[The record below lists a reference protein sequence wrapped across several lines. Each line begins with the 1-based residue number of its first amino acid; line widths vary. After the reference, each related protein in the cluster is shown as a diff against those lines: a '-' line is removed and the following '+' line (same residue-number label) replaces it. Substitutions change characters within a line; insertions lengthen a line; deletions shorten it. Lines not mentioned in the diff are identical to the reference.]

1 MDYPVQ
7 TSDQLAQI
15 LRCQRI
21 AMRRTQQRAGAGVG
35 LLPKTVSAL
44 ETAPHRSTVKSLL
57 KLLAALDLELVVRD
71 RSDSSETGNRLHS
84 STTLL
89 AGNTQP
95 EDGPQ

>member
-7 TSDQLAQI
+7 TSDQLAQV

-21 AMRRTQQRAGAGVG
+21 AMRRTQQRTAAGVG

-44 ETAPHRSTVKSLL
+44 ETAPHRSTVKSLF

-71 RSDSSETGNRLHS
+71 RVDAPRRNS
-84 STTLL
+84 
-89 AGNTQP
+89 QP
-95 EDGPQ
+95 APSAEPVEEARTADESA

>member
-7 TSDQLAQI
+7 TSDQLAQV

-21 AMRRTQQRAGAGVG
+21 ARRRTQQRAGAGVG

-44 ETAPHRSTVKSLL
+44 ETSPHRSTVKSLL

-71 RSDSSETGNRLHS
+71 RSDNEESSDLHA
-84 STTLL
+84 TAKTL
-89 AGNTQP
+89 AEITQM

>member
-7 TSDQLAQI
+7 TSDQLAQV

-44 ETAPHRSTVKSLL
+44 ESAPHRSTVKSLL

-71 RSDSSETGNRLHS
+71 RSDNVENATARGAAKP
-84 STTLL
+84 L
-89 AGNTQP
+89 AEIMQA

>member
-21 AMRRTQQRAGAGVG
+21 ARRRTQQRTGVGVG

-71 RSDSSETGNRLHS
+71 RSDSETDNPPHRPPAP
-84 STTLL
+84 L
-89 AGNTQP
+89 AGITQP

>member
-7 TSDQLAQI
+7 TSDQLAQV

-44 ETAPHRSTVKSLL
+44 ETAPHRSTVKSLF

-71 RSDSSETGNRLHS
+71 RTDGPHVTVKPLDDV
-84 STTLL
+84 L
-89 AGNTQP
+89 QV

>member
-7 TSDQLAQI
+7 TSEQLAQV

-44 ETAPHRSTVKSLL
+44 ETAPHRSTVKSLF
-57 KLLAALDLELVVRD
+57 KLLAALDLELVVRERAD
-71 RSDSSETGNRLHS
+71 RPHTELKPFSEVAQL
-84 STTLL
+84 
-89 AGNTQP
+89 